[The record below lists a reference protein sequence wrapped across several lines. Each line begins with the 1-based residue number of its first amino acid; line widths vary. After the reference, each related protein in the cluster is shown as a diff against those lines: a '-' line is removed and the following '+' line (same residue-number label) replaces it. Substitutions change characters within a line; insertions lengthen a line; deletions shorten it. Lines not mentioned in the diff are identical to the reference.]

1 MRIGIDLDGVIFDSE
16 KLYRVYS
23 ELFDVCELK
32 RNSIISEGELKFQK
46 RYDWTEEEKNL
57 FIEKYH
63 RRIVHEANFMPGV
76 IEVLKMLKD
85 NGNQFILIT
94 ARGGIAKDMISVTEE
109 KLKSKG
115 LFIFEKCYWGTINK
129 DEICVKENIDI
140 MIDDYI
146 DNCRMVAES
155 NIKTIYLKDAPSY
168 EAEEN
173 PNIITLYNW
182 GEIYRYLKEQHK

>member
-1 MRIGIDLDGVIFDSE
+1 MDD
-16 KLYRVYS
+16 
-23 ELFDVCELK
+23 
-32 RNSIISEGELKFQK
+32 IS
-46 RYDWTEEEKNL
+46 
-57 FIEKYH
+57 
-63 RRIVHEANFMPGV
+63 
-76 IEVLKMLKD
+76 
-85 NGNQFILIT
+85 
-94 ARGGIAKDMISVTEE
+94 
-109 KLKSKG
+109 
-115 LFIFEKCYWGTINK
+115 NK